1 MSVDLDLTERTVL
14 LTGATGGIGEAI
26 LRLLSRA
33 GATVAVHYS
42 SNGEKARD
50 LAKEAGNGSAPFQA
64 DLAREEEAGALFG
77 RVLEHYGKVD
87 VLINNAGVFIASPVN
102 DPQRWVRDWHRT
114 MAINLTAPA
123 ILCRNAIQHFL
134 DQNGGRIINISSRA
148 AWRGDTPEHL
158 DYASSKG
165 GMIAL
170 TKSIARGWG
179 REGVVAFNVAPGFVR
194 TPMAEQV
201 TQEKGE
207 GHLLEELSL
216 SRLTEPEDL
225 APTVLYLASGTMD
238 HATGS
243 TIDVNGGSYVR

>member
-1 MSVDLDLTERTVL
+1 MEFDLTDKTVL

-26 LRLLSRA
+26 LRSLARA

-42 SNGEKARD
+42 SNEEKALK
-50 LAKEAGNGSAPFQA
+50 LANEAGNASATFRA
-64 DLAREEEAGALFG
+64 DLAHEEEAGGLFPA
-77 RVLEHYGKVD
+77 VLDHYGKVD
-87 VLINNAGVFIASPVN
+87 ALINNAGVFIASAVD
-102 DPQRWVRDWHRT
+102 DPQRWIQDWHRT

-123 ILCRNAIQHFL
+123 ILCRHAIDHFIEE
-134 DQNGGRIINISSRA
+134 NGGRIINIASRA
-148 AWRGDTPEHL
+148 AWRGDTPQHL

-165 GMIAL
+165 GVIAL

-179 REGVVAFNVAPGFVR
+179 REGVKAFNVAPGFVR

-201 TQEKGE
+201 IAEKGE

-216 SRLTEPEDL
+216 SELTQPEDV

-243 TIDVNGGSYVR
+243 TIDINGGSYVR